1 MKKTSRVTGLAL
13 AASALVW
20 SVLTLP
26 AAAAGSVNL
35 LLNWTP
41 TADHSPFY
49 YAKAQGWYEQAG
61 IDLNIEVGKG
71 SGVSSAKVGS
81 GGSPFGIADLATMLV
96 ARSKGADAVALMS
109 IYANTGQTFYLL
121 KSYGVNGVKD
131 FPGHK
136 IGNPPGDASRVM
148 WPAFAKAAGI
158 APDSVSFVNV
168 GPTAK
173 IAALKSHAVDL
184 ISDFY
189 NEHDLKVIEFGSD
202 LGFLNWKDIGLNPYG
217 NSLIVN
223 GAFLQKNPKL
233 AADFV
238 RISQKAFAACVADVA
253 PCLKALLDQVSG
265 LDKENQ
271 QRQWERIKVL
281 MTDQFTT
288 TKALGWIDG
297 ARMKK
302 DYELVQ
308 TYLGM
313 EQPFPV
319 ESAYTTRLLDTS
331 IKMDAS
337 KVKE

>member
-1 MKKTSRVTGLAL
+1 MKYLAIAGLVLGLVAPVVSSHAGE
-13 AASALVW
+13 AASLV
-20 SVLTLP
+20 
-26 AAAAGSVNL
+26 
-35 LLNWTP
+35 LNWTP

-49 YAKAQGWYEQAG
+49 YAKAQGWYEKAG
-61 IDLNIEVGKG
+61 IDLTIETGKG
-71 SGVSSAKVGS
+71 SGVSSLKVGS

-96 ARSKGADAVALMS
+96 ARGKGADVVAVMS
-109 IYANTGQTFYLL
+109 IYANTGQTFYWL
-121 KSYGVNGVKD
+121 KSYGVNSPKD
-131 FPGHK
+131 FPGRK

-158 APDSVSFVNV
+158 ATDSVNFVNV

-173 IAALKSHAVDL
+173 IAALKSHTVDI

-202 LGFLNWKDIGLNPYG
+202 LGYLNWKDIGLNPYG

-223 GAFLQKNPKL
+223 GSYLQKNPKL
-233 AADFV
+233 VEDFV
-238 RISQKAFAACVADVA
+238 RISQKAFAACVADVT

-271 QRQWERIKVL
+271 ERQWERIKFL
-281 MTDQFTT
+281 MTDEFTT

-297 ARMKK
+297 ERMKK

-313 EQPFPV
+313 EKPFDIQTAFT
-319 ESAYTTRLLDTS
+319 SKMLDPS

-337 KVKE
+337 KVTK